1 MQCVPGVANLP
12 EGELYQNK
20 APLTRPYSLPYIFR
34 KLRIHHGLLESSVA
48 VKCDVDLSYVE
59 SFEAG
64 HLVPSLKFCLAYA
77 DLFGFNPNWV
87 KVKWAHWVSNDFK
100 DKLLEGLGLDY

>member
-1 MQCVPGVANLP
+1 MQCVPGVADLP

-20 APLTRPYSLPYIFR
+20 APLTRPYSLPCIFR
-34 KLRIHHGLLESSVA
+34 NLRIHNKLCQEAVALKLGVSVLYLA
-48 VKCDVDLSYVE
+48 GFEEGDV
-59 SFEAG
+59 
-64 HLVPSLKFCLAYA
+64 VPSIKFCLGYG